1 MKRLSQHGGWDAS
14 LEASVREKLD
24 LRFSEMFEGLAFA
37 QACQRSDGSVYGT
50 TGQCRKGTPITL
62 SPEEGMPA
70 LYKKAVAAGL
80 KGSEV
85 KAIADGV
92 REKFGVKQIKKGA
105 ELAAVFE
112 EVKKRL
118 GEEVKPDF
126 TPAPAPAPT
135 PKPASAKPSPAPTSA
150 PKPKSEKVSETEKT
164 PSTPSSK
171 VPSKISDERVKAV
184 FNRALDREAQLKEQ
198 AAELSKQGKD
208 WRDPEVKALTAKIG
222 KASQAA
228 LLMRQAYYAQD
239 RDAFL
244 KATGEKKKLTD
255 ESDRLTR
262 RATQMA
268 EKDGFNAFN
277 TPKDHPSKPL
287 AERAIDLRIKAN
299 DLPRDRV
306 NAAYFGEPVKLSK
319 APSDGGGKVDAAVPT
334 RVPRGGADKDLKD
347 FLDGAVPVMAF
358 NEKGFAKFVKEGEAK
373 NGFEAGTGGIKKGKS
388 GYLEGRRSGEEA
400 VMGISKLAPPK
411 ERPVYAALE
420 HPDRARSLQGG
431 PNQMAQYGG
440 VQVVFNNSVK
450 DRATFTIGDS
460 LDAARPRGIMASP
473 VRDPANPT
481 SPRTQVQDI
490 QYNGGLNSQRMSMT
504 TSMDNGIRL
513 PSAYVEAQ
521 IHGGLRTSDIKEVR
535 YYRGHDIPPAARKA
549 LEKQGV
555 RIVELPPQMDDL
567 KLERTDPNYRNIEAI
582 SPFYNK

>member
-14 LEASVREKLD
+14 LESSVREKLD

-92 REKFGVKQIKKGA
+92 RERFGVKQIKKGP
-105 ELAAVFE
+105 ELVATFE
-112 EVKKRL
+112 EIKKRL

-126 TPAPAPAPT
+126 ISNPTPAPKAASVKPKKEEPAPAPKA
-135 PKPASAKPSPAPTSA
+135 AA
-150 PKPKSEKVSETEKT
+150 PKAQDSGKRPT
-164 PSTPSSK
+164 
-171 VPSKISDERVKAV
+171 KISDEKVKEV

-208 WRDPEVKALTAKIG
+208 WKDPEVKALTAKIG
-222 KASQAA
+222 KANQAA

-255 ESDRLTR
+255 ESDRLNR
-262 RATQMA
+262 RANEMA
-268 EKDGFNAFN
+268 TKDGFNVYN
-277 TPKDHPSKPL
+277 TPKDHPSKAL
-287 AERAIDLRIKAN
+287 QDRATDLRIKAN

-400 VMGISKLAPPK
+400 VMGISKLASPK

-473 VRDPANPT
+473 VRDPANPS

-582 SPFYNK
+582 SPYYNK